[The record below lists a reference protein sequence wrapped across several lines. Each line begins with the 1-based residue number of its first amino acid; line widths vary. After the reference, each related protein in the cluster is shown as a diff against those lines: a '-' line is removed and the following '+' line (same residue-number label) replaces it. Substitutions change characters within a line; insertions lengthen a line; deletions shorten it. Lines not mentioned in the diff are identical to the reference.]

1 MSTKTERQGSFASS
15 LLIMLTAIAVLLFG
29 VVGFKLEPHIPLL
42 FSTGIILI
50 YSVYLCIPWVE
61 MRKTIVKSIS
71 ESIEAII
78 IICLIGMTVGS
89 WISSG
94 TVPIVIYY
102 GLKIFSPKFFLIS
115 VLILCSIMSIMTG
128 SSWTTIGTIGVAFM
142 GVGYGLGIPMGLTAG
157 AIICGAF
164 FGDKQSPM
172 SDSTNFAAAVAKTDL
187 YAHVR
192 SMLYTTGP
200 ALLVSAAFFLITGF
214 SYSNGVA
221 DASQVEI
228 ITNGLTGAFNLNPI
242 LFFPPVLLVVLIIKK
257 FPAIPTMII
266 STITG
271 MLLTVFVQG
280 EKLSAALSYMHTGFV
295 GVTGIAPVDKLLTR
309 GGLNSMTGTITLMI
323 MSLMLAGALERTGVM
338 HQLMKKVGAVTNKR
352 FGLIATT
359 LLSAFGLSYFAA
371 DPYLAMLLPAN
382 ALGEKY
388 DEQGIDRRVLSRTL
402 EDGATVVCPMVP
414 WGTSGIYCAATL
426 GISVMEYL
434 PYYIMGFATPV
445 FSLIWAAT
453 GFGIFYTA
461 KNNKK

>member
-164 FGDKQSPM
+164 
-172 SDSTNFAAAVAKTDL
+172 L
-187 YAHVR
+187 E
-192 SMLYTTGP
+192 
-200 ALLVSAAFFLITGF
+200 I
-214 SYSNGVA
+214 SNL
-221 DASQVEI
+221 QC
-228 ITNGLTGAFNLNPI
+228 
-242 LFFPPVLLVVLIIKK
+242 
-257 FPAIPTMII
+257 PT
-266 STITG
+266 
-271 MLLTVFVQG
+271 V
-280 EKLSAALSYMHTGFV
+280 
-295 GVTGIAPVDKLLTR
+295 P
-309 GGLNSMTGTITLMI
+309 TL
-323 MSLMLAGALERTGVM
+323 
-338 HQLMKKVGAVTNKR
+338 QLR
-352 FGLIATT
+352 
-359 LLSAFGLSYFAA
+359 
-371 DPYLAMLLPAN
+371 
-382 ALGEKY
+382 
-388 DEQGIDRRVLSRTL
+388 
-402 EDGATVVCPMVP
+402 
-414 WGTSGIYCAATL
+414 
-426 GISVMEYL
+426 
-434 PYYIMGFATPV
+434 
-445 FSLIWAAT
+445 
-453 GFGIFYTA
+453 
-461 KNNKK
+461 